1 MGCTSQGH
9 EALRAENHRGQISV
23 DFADFMLDTVTSA
36 AALLGAQQHWAS
48 AFGLV
53 VAMQSQAADA
63 DSVNTHGTEQI
74 LLSGWSRR
82 GENCWKEPALR
93 YRGGKGLC
101 LASFMQLH
109 SSPGPALQSRV
120 RSVYRPPLIKAC
132 YVFSLHLVLHLCCHL
147 IILAAN

>member
-23 DFADFMLDTVTSA
+23 GFAGFMPDTVTSA
-36 AALLGAQQHWAS
+36 AALLVTQQHWAS

-74 LLSGWSRR
+74 LLSGWSRH

-93 YRGGKGLC
+93 YHGGKGLC

-109 SSPGPALQSRV
+109 SSPGPALQSGM
-120 RSVYRPPLIKAC
+120 RSVYRPPLIKTC

-147 IILAAN
+147 IILATN

>member
-23 DFADFMLDTVTSA
+23 GFADLMPDTVASA

-93 YRGGKGLC
+93 YHGGKGLC

-109 SSPGPALQSRV
+109 SSPGPALQSGM
-120 RSVYRPPLIKAC
+120 RSVYRPPLIKTC
-132 YVFSLHLVLHLCCHL
+132 YVFSLHLVFHLCCHL
-147 IILAAN
+147 IILATN